1 MTSSLLGL
9 RCGVTT
15 DDCRHDTWWAKRC
28 DLIVSFV
35 VGNFVGAS
43 GEDLMVP
50 LALGEG
56 IVLENN
62 TEFRDEIARER
73 DRKRENE
80 EIGKSA
86 TE

>member
-1 MTSSLLGL
+1 M
-9 RCGVTT
+9 
-15 DDCRHDTWWAKRC
+15 
-28 DLIVSFV
+28 IVSFG